1 NLYAMNAEN
10 VPIDTFLLANRLR
23 EQGLLEAIGGIS
35 YITELYETVP
45 SVAHVL
51 PYAQIVK
58 DKFLRRQVI
67 SFADRLTTKA
77 QEEEQGATE
86 ILENAEA
93 EIYAMGESSNHST
106 LEHIGPIVADAYDN
120 IGKNEE
126 GLPTFIEL
134 DKYLNGLH
142 KSDMIIIA
150 ARPGMG
156 KTTFC
161 INLAERAATRH
172 KASVAFFSLEMS
184 SEQLATRMLISKAR
198 VKAEHVKHAEK
209 LTDAEM
215 NKLSK
220 AMEDLTQSNMY
231 LDDTSDITVA
241 EIRGKCRRLKKEK
254 GLDLIVIDYIGL
266 MQASLTTDKSNR
278 QQQISEISRQL
289 KGLAKEL
296 SVPVIVISQ
305 LNRASVKGDS
315 ANSSKEPDLSHLRE
329 SGALEQDADIV
340 LFIHRPVYYNPEME
354 DQELAK
360 IIIAKHRNGSLGRV
374 DMTFLKDFTLFMERE
389 QHHEDEGES
398 IPPEVLA
405 GYISEEPPNTEPPVE
420 SDIFEQTK

>member
-1 NLYAMNAEN
+1 MSDYDSMGLPPSENLGPPQNDFAERAVLGSILLDPNVILAVSAVLQPEYFYKDSHKKICENLYAMNAEN

-266 MQASLTTDKSNR
+266 MQ
-278 QQQISEISRQL
+278 
-289 KGLAKEL
+289 
-296 SVPVIVISQ
+296 
-305 LNRASVKGDS
+305 
-315 ANSSKEPDLSHLRE
+315 
-329 SGALEQDADIV
+329 
-340 LFIHRPVYYNPEME
+340 
-354 DQELAK
+354 
-360 IIIAKHRNGSLGRV
+360 
-374 DMTFLKDFTLFMERE
+374 
-389 QHHEDEGES
+389 
-398 IPPEVLA
+398 
-405 GYISEEPPNTEPPVE
+405 
-420 SDIFEQTK
+420 